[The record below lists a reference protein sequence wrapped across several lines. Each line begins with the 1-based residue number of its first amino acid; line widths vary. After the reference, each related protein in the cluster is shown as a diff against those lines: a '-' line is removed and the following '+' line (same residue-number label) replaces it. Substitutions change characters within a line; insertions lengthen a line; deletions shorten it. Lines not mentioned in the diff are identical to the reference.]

1 MWPRLATTSKIVPK
15 WEWFHRSG
23 AFFCALLLSGGL
35 VLLQAFIGG
44 RVLLFLFPGLAV
56 IAAAALVGAALTTRP
71 KARPDFFCLGAT
83 GIFCGY
89 VLVRAFASPS
99 YFARPDLFSVAGA
112 LAVYGL
118 TATVITSASMRSG
131 IIVSLLGFALVHV
144 LIGFIQFNRG
154 DNFMLISFLQRADYG
169 QRASGF
175 YVCPNHLA
183 GLLEVLGI
191 FATSFLCWSRW
202 PVWAKLLLAYA
213 TAICYVGLALTGSRG
228 GYLSAMASIAVFAG
242 LSLFIL
248 RAAHQRHW
256 WKYATAALIGV
267 ALLLT
272 TGTLLIRRSNFLTER
287 AGNIVDTKNMRV
299 QLWRAALQQWRLQPI
314 VGTGSG
320 TYRFYGRQFRDK
332 EIQTDP
338 VDVHND
344 YLHLL
349 CEYGIVG
356 ALGFLLF
363 FGAHARKGFC
373 DVRHSTRSIA
383 AGGRHPLS
391 NRLAISLGALS
402 AIAAYVVHSIFDFN
416 LHIPANAALM
426 AFVFALVAN
435 AENTHHRLEK
445 TRSVP
450 FAAPRL
456 TLAFLGIMLL
466 IQSIRLFRGEFYS
479 ECARVALRDEDPT
492 NSIKFA
498 QKALEFEQRDPEPF
512 FYLGRAI
519 IALANRSNEPVDRAI
534 AYQPAADALEKA
546 RKLAPMDGTY
556 ALSLAFAYDEMGRF
570 ADAEKTYAIARLQ
583 DPNSQAV
590 TQLYNAHRR
599 TWERAN
605 AGDASL

>member
-1 MWPRLATTSKIVPK
+1 MWPKLATTSKIVPK

-23 AFFCALLLSGGL
+23 AFFCALLLSCGL

-44 RVLLFLFPGLAV
+44 RVLLFLFPGLAL
-56 IAAAALVGAALTTRP
+56 IAAAALVGAALSTRP
-71 KARPDFFCLGAT
+71 KARPDIFCLGAT

-118 TATVITSASMRSG
+118 TATVITSSSIRSG
-131 IIVSLLGFALVHV
+131 IIAALLGFALVHV
-144 LIGFIQFNRG
+144 IVGFIQFNRG

-191 FATSFLCWSRW
+191 FGISFVCWSRW

-213 TAICYVGLALTGSRG
+213 SAVCYVGLVLTGSRG

-242 LSLFIL
+242 LSLIIL
-248 RAAHQRHW
+248 RAAHRGHW
-256 WKYATAALIGV
+256 WKYATAAVVGV

-332 EIQTDP
+332 EVQTDP

-356 ALGFLLF
+356 ALGFVLF
-363 FGAHARKGFC
+363 FGAHARQGFHN
-373 DVRHSTRSIA
+373 VRHSTRSIA
-383 AGGRHPLS
+383 SGGRHLFS

-435 AENTHHRLEK
+435 PENMHRLQK
-445 TRSVP
+445 ARPAP
-450 FAAPRL
+450 FAPPRV
-456 TLAFLGIMLL
+456 TLAILGLVLL
-466 IQSIRLFRGEFYS
+466 IQSLRLLRGEYYS
-479 ECARVALRDEDPT
+479 ECARVALRDEDPA

-498 QKALEFEQRDPEPF
+498 HKALEFDQRNPEPF

-519 IALANRSNEPVDRAI
+519 IALANRSEQPIDRAA
-534 AYQPAADALEKA
+534 AYQPATNAFEKA
-546 RKLAPMDGTY
+546 RQLAPMDGTY

-570 ADAEKTYAIARLQ
+570 ADAESTYAIARTQ

-590 TQLYNAHRR
+590 AQLYDAHRR
-599 TWERAN
+599 MWERAN
-605 AGDASL
+605 VGTPSL